1 MASSSFNSS
10 VTLKTNNLSET
21 VRHLVHEKIAANN
34 ANKQQGIIRAYFR
47 RIWQYDRDK
56 SLCCLPANN
65 LLRKYA
71 KKLVDWTYPFYRLTF
86 NVNDSLADDRL
97 GFIVEYSPMISHN
110 AQSFTCSVILTIVA
124 NCVVL
129 AMDVPLPDNDSTEI
143 SLLLERNAEI
153 GFLVVFC
160 IEAALKIIAKGFFF
174 HPQAYL
180 RSGWNIL
187 DFLIVVV
194 GLVNAFYINAA
205 SNEIDVKIL
214 RVVRVL
220 RPLKLVSGMP
230 SLQIVLRSLLT
241 AMGPLFQISLLVLF
255 VIVIYS
261 IIGMEFF
268 LGKFHLGCRDP
279 RTGQLLTQNHM
290 SPCNNQPNSSAGFR
304 CVINTTQYQ
313 VFGTCDYKYDGPNY
327 GITGFDNIFMA
338 LLTVFQCISL
348 EGWTNLLYDTNNA
361 VGSTF
366 TWFYF
371 LTLIIWGSFFMLNLV
386 LGVLSGEFA
395 KERDRVE
402 KRREY
407 KKFQENRKIE
417 RDFLGYLEWIGRAED
432 LILGEQRLKDEETA
446 PHFDTR
452 SEIFQFAEQDQV
464 AELAEITLSE
474 NPINTKAYAT
484 TTHSPRANCLHMVQR
499 SEKFLRL
506 AIRRTVKSRPFF
518 WIVILL
524 VFLNAVTIASEH
536 SGEPLWLKDFREATN
551 IVFVAL
557 FTLELILKL
566 YGLGAVF
573 YFSSTFNC
581 FDFAVVIASIAELI
595 VRSVG
600 GPKLGISV
608 FRCIRLLRIF
618 EITKHWK
625 SLSNLVASLISSLR
639 SILSL
644 LFLIGLCIM
653 VFALL
658 GMQLFGGRFN
668 FAEGVPRSNFN
679 DFGHA
684 VLSVFQVLSGEDW
697 NEVMYNGI
705 RAYRSSGEFV
715 SYAVSLYFVVL
726 VCLGNYTL
734 LNVFLAIAVDNLT
747 KAQEI
752 SKDEDEEIM
761 LQKRL
766 SIKRKNYSKDSGCQS
781 ALGDGQY
788 GTDDRP
794 RESIRT
800 LSIASTDGRS
810 NQRSRRST
818 LRIPMPSSP
827 SINDDNAFPEFCDNN
842 TSQQETRIDEINDIE
857 NPGNENDDEE
867 PNFRQ
872 KRLGSTKM
880 NFQDAHQEP
889 ELIIGKEI
897 FAQNVPILQVNSL
910 FIFSPQNRFRR
921 FCHYIVH
928 LRHFE
933 NFMIAAIII
942 SSGLLAVEDPMNE
955 DPVLNYVLRI
965 FDSIFTGI
973 FLIELILKVVDFGFI
988 LHRGSYCRNLWNI
1001 LDMIV
1006 VVTAVTSFIYFE
1018 IGVEN
1023 QSNRNI
1029 SAIKAIRTLRV
1040 LRPLKAIRTAKK
1052 LLACFQCMVNSLKN
1066 VLNVCIVMLLF
1077 LFMFAVIGVQLF
1089 KGKFH
1094 YCTDQ
1099 TKHTKSQCRGNY
1111 YHYTDGHV
1119 YNVEV
1124 LERRWEQHPYNF
1136 DDLPRAMLTLF
1147 TMSTAEGPM
1156 RDYNLAVALY
1166 FCIYIVV
1173 FPFFFINIFVALIIV
1188 TFQEE
1193 GDKDIANYQLNRN
1206 QRDCI
1211 EFALNAKPIHRHM
1224 PKDKKSYAYKVW
1236 RIVTSTPFE
1245 FIIMVLIIVN
1255 TIVLMME
1262 YNGQS
1267 KDYKDMLQIINIT
1280 VTILF
1285 TVEMLLK
1292 VIAFSPRNFIKE
1304 WWNIFDLIVVIGSW
1318 TDIIITYAS
1327 INGTSTVSISFFRLF
1342 RAGRLI
1348 KLLRKGYTIRVLLW
1362 TFLKSFQALPYVG
1375 LLIGMLF
1382 FISAVLGMQLFG
1394 QIQSDPTTAIFRYN
1408 NFQTFTGA
1416 LIVLVRCS
1424 TGENW
1429 PEVMLACLPGRAK
1442 CSTKFPDCGSYVAY
1456 PYFVIFVFLSTFL
1469 MLNLFVAVIMD
1480 NFKYLTRDKS
1490 ILGPYHLDHF
1500 LHTWAEFDP
1509 EASGRIK
1516 HQELC
1521 TMLCRI
1527 PPPLGFGSSCPMRTA
1542 YRRLMKLGIPINGDN
1557 TIRFKATL
1565 FALIR
1570 TSLKIKV
1577 REDQHEADAELCQI
1591 IRKIWPQVTSRT
1603 LERILPQVEHGARHL
1618 TIGKI
1623 YAALIIYEYYKR
1635 YKKQQLREEDEQV
1648 RMRTKSLFHRFIDV
1662 VRTPIRTG
1670 AHKDLEIPTEY
1681 PTKQQRSKHF
1691 HSHSFKIPRPSLRRS
1706 RKRDKM
1712 KSKHAVSAKPSDSSV
1727 SGENNRSRSLPGLI
1741 FESIDDNA
1749 GKVQD
1754 INLYLANRSSKE
1766 TDFCI
1771 AEVHHEDDEGYL
1783 QSEYRNN
1790 SKKIDSNN

>member
-1 MASSSFNSS
+1 MF
-10 VTLKTNNLSET
+10 VLFLS
-21 VRHLVHEKIAANN
+21 N
-34 ANKQQGIIRAYFR
+34 
-47 RIWQYDRDK
+47 
-56 SLCCLPANN
+56 
-65 LLRKYA
+65 
-71 KKLVDWTYPFYRLTF
+71 
-86 NVNDSLADDRL
+86 
-97 GFIVEYSPMISHN
+97 
-110 AQSFTCSVILTIVA
+110 TIVKI
-124 NCVVL
+124 
-129 AMDVPLPDNDSTEI
+129 T
-143 SLLLERNAEI
+143 LLKSDKERNAEI

-160 IEAALKIIAKGFFF
+160 IEAALKIIAKG
-174 HPQAYL
+174 
-180 RSGWNIL
+180 
-187 DFLIVVV
+187 
-194 GLVNAFYINAA
+194 
-205 SNEIDVKIL
+205 
-214 RVVRVL
+214 
-220 RPLKLVSGMP
+220 
-230 SLQIVLRSLLT
+230 LQIVLRSLLT

-432 LILGEQRLKDEETA
+432 LILGEQRLKEEETA

-697 NEVMYNGI
+697 NEVMYND
-705 RAYRSSGEFV
+705 
-715 SYAVSLYFVVL
+715 
-726 VCLGNYTL
+726 TL

-1124 LERRWEQHPYNF
+1124 SYCISDTKFATQLSSNAGRFSNYVDNVIKASFIRILYWSIDATNEN
-1136 DDLPRAMLTLF
+1136 
-1147 TMSTAEGPM
+1147 EGPM

-1681 PTKQQRSKHF
+1681 PTKQLRSKHF

-1741 FESIDDNA
+1741 FESIDVNCFIL
-1749 GKVQD
+1749 K
-1754 INLYLANRSSKE
+1754 
-1766 TDFCI
+1766 
-1771 AEVHHEDDEGYL
+1771 
-1783 QSEYRNN
+1783 
-1790 SKKIDSNN
+1790 